1 MPDSLVVVRPALGQ
15 ADHPA
20 AQDKVLDVVF
30 GHGDQAGCV
39 RAGWAREEDAGS
51 VAARLKQGHCGGHGR
66 QASRDQTWQT
76 SWWAGQ
82 HSPWK
87 ATMLAEMLASSSRM
101 LGRVGWNRYRLCW
114 GSLGS

>member
-51 VAARLKQGHCGGHGR
+51 VAARLKQGHLEGNDVGR
-66 QASRDQTWQT
+66 DVGQLEQD
-76 SWWAGQ
+76 AGQ
-82 HSPWK
+82 RGMEQPPGHS
-87 ATMLAEMLASSSRM
+87 
-101 LGRVGWNRYRLCW
+101 RVCC
-114 GSLGS
+114 SD